1 MVNLSGQVIK
11 RKPEHKPEKPLRNN
25 SETKIQTRQSKQRI
39 ALDILESID
48 DYIRALDRD
57 WNFIYLNKNTA
68 TSLGFKPQALIGKN
82 FWKTFPKFVGTLLEK
97 NYRETMVKREVRR
110 FEWETIYAKTG
121 FREFTVF
128 PSADGITVNGVD
140 ITERKR
146 LQRKLEEY
154 TKNLE
159 KLVDERTKE
168 LKDKERLATIGQTAG
183 MVGHDIRNPLQSIT
197 ASMYLIK
204 EDLDNLPESREK
216 NDTLAELDSIDEQIT
231 YVDKIVSDLQN
242 FAKPLKPDRVI
253 VDLKMI
259 VESALSTINVPENV
273 QTMVY
278 FDENFPKIKAD
289 PLLLRRVLVNL
300 TTNAI
305 QAMPEGGELTIQ
317 GSHNTNTNQVIITVK
332 DTGVG
337 VPKEIQPMLFKPLF
351 TTKAKGQGFG
361 LAVVKRLVEAQDGKI
376 TFESQKG
383 NGTKFTIKLPHK
395 AD

>member
-128 PSADGITVNGVD
+128 PSADGITVYGVD